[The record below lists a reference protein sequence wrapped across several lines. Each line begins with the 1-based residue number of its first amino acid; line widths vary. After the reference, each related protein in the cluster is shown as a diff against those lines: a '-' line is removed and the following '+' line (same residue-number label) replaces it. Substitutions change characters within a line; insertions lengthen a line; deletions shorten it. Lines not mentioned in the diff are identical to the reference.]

1 MGKVYKDF
9 FNHVYCNN
17 IFTRDRSGFMPSD
30 SDIFVIVVSFLGI
43 SSYFDGSSTLKV
55 GSAFLDIFVGVW

>member
-1 MGKVYKDF
+1 
-9 FNHVYCNN
+9 
-17 IFTRDRSGFMPSD
+17 MPSD

-55 GSAFLDIFVGVW
+55 GSAFLDIFVGV